1 MKNKIYS
8 LVILMAIFVG
18 IVSGL
23 IIASNFDF
31 TSQSEA
37 ASPLPEPK
45 AKAVVFG
52 SQEPVPEQVASMET
66 MSKAFTWVAKEVNPA
81 VVTIKSKAVVQRKIH
96 PFFDDD
102 FFRRF
107 FNMPQQDEEQI
118 LRGLGSG
125 VIVKSDGYIVT
136 NNHVVDEAD
145 EIQVSYK
152 GEEYKAN
159 VVGTDPLTDVA
170 VIKIDKENLAT
181 VRLGDSDELEIGEWV
196 LAIGNPFDSILQN
209 TVTAGI
215 VSAKG
220 RSGLALGG
228 SQGIQYQDFIQTDA
242 AINPGNSGGALV
254 NLRGELVGINTA
266 IVGQANVGIGFAIPV
281 NMVKDVM
288 EQLVEKGRVIRGFLG
303 VNIQAVDEKLAKS
316 FGLDETTGVLVT
328 MVQDDSPAEKAG
340 LRSED
345 IILEV
350 NGKQMES
357 VEELQRVVAS
367 YSPGSKVDLT
377 IWRNEKEKSVEVK
390 LGERPGSEPVAESP
404 EASSATEKL
413 GFDVQALTDD
423 LASRLGYENEEGVL
437 VSNVKSNS
445 VADLEGIRKGD
456 LITAVNRNA
465 VKNLGDFNDEMEK
478 VNADEIVLF
487 RLKRGNVSLFA
498 ALRMPDNE

>member
-1 MKNKIYS
+1 
-8 LVILMAIFVG
+8 
-18 IVSGL
+18 
-23 IIASNFDF
+23 
-31 TSQSEA
+31 
-37 ASPLPEPK
+37 
-45 AKAVVFG
+45 
-52 SQEPVPEQVASMET
+52 
-66 MSKAFTWVAKEVNPA
+66 
-81 VVTIKSKAVVQRKIH
+81 
-96 PFFDDD
+96 
-102 FFRRF
+102 
-107 FNMPQQDEEQI
+107 
-118 LRGLGSG
+118 
-125 VIVKSDGYIVT
+125 
-136 NNHVVDEAD
+136 
-145 EIQVSYK
+145 
-152 GEEYKAN
+152 
-159 VVGTDPLTDVA
+159 
-170 VIKIDKENLAT
+170 
-181 VRLGDSDELEIGEWV
+181 
-196 LAIGNPFDSILQN
+196 
-209 TVTAGI
+209 
-215 VSAKG
+215 
-220 RSGLALGG
+220 
-228 SQGIQYQDFIQTDA
+228 
-242 AINPGNSGGALV
+242 
-254 NLRGELVGINTA
+254 
-266 IVGQANVGIGFAIPV
+266 
-281 NMVKDVM
+281 M